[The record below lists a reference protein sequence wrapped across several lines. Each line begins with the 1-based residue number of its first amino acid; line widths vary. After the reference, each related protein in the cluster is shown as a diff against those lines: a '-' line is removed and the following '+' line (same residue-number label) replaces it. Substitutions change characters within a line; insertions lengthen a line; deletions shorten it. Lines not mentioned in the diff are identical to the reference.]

1 MFANI
6 IPLTKIPIAK
16 PQIYTYELGDLANEI
31 KIGQVVEVPL
41 YNRSTSGIVA
51 SIAKTA
57 SAGIKY
63 KKVTKIIDPCPIVKE
78 RDLEL
83 ARFISDYYYAPLGIV
98 LKQLTPEL
106 LKKKIPKLTAGL
118 AKINLSLINQT
129 ATLPTTLAAKPE
141 VIIGTPAER
150 YQYYR
155 AIIAQT
161 LRQKRQ
167 ILFLVPELILLP
179 QTENWL
185 KQIFPSQQITLLH
198 SGLSKSDQLINW
210 RQAQTS
216 GARIFLGTRRAVL
229 TSFYNLGL
237 IIVEEEQSLSYKQ
250 WDMAPRYDAR
260 TAAEKKA
267 ALYNCQLIF
276 GASAPTVRA
285 YFKAQKENYKLLALN
300 AGKPSRLQNVNII
313 DMREELRS
321 GNYSIFSDA
330 LQSALAQILT
340 TKKQAIMFVNRRGE
354 STFVMC
360 RDCGHV
366 VRCPRCRSALMEHA
380 TKILSCNHCN
390 FKTPSPLICPACRS
404 PRIKGFGTG
413 VEKVER
419 ELKKIFP
426 AAKISRLDTSITPS
440 LKNLSQRQQE
450 FVNGKIDILVGTQV
464 ALPLSSPNLALVA
477 AINIDSILN
486 FPDWQTD
493 ERAWQILHQISRRD
507 DAGQAIIQTYNP
519 DNKILR
525 QLARGEFNSFYETTL
540 RERANLKYP
549 PAAKMIKLICK
560 SDDYD
565 RLQAES
571 LAAVAKLRNALTGQ
585 QVIGP
590 LKPMPEK
597 IRDFWRREIILK
609 LDLNYNSAILKNIL
623 CNLSNEWS
631 IDVDPLT

>member
-31 KIGQVVEVPL
+31 KIGQVVEAPL
-41 YNRSTSGIVA
+41 YYRSTFGIVA
-51 SIAKTA
+51 GIAPTA
-57 SAGIKY
+57 PTNIKY
-63 KKVTKIIDPCPIVKE
+63 KPVTKIIDPYPIVNE
-78 RDLEL
+78 RDLHL
-83 ARFISDYYYAPLGIV
+83 AQFISDYYYAPLGLV

-106 LKKKIPKLTAGL
+106 LKKKIKKLTAGL

-129 ATLPTTLAAKPE
+129 ATLPTTLTAKPE
-141 VIIGTPAER
+141 VIIGTPTER
-150 YQYYR
+150 YQHYR
-155 AIIAQT
+155 AIIAQV
-161 LRQKRQ
+161 LRQKQQ

-185 KQIFPSQQITLLH
+185 QQTFSSQQITLLH
-198 SGLSKSDQLINW
+198 SDLSKSDQLINW
-210 RQAQTS
+210 RQAQTA
-216 GARIFLGTRRAVL
+216 GAKIFLGTRRAVL

-250 WDMAPRYDAR
+250 WEMAPRYDAR

-267 ALYNCQLIF
+267 ALYNCQLVF

-285 YFKAQKENYKLLALN
+285 YFKAQKGDYKF

-366 VRCPRCRSALMEHA
+366 VRCPRCQSALMEHA

-390 FKTPSPLICPACRS
+390 FKTPSPLVCPACRS

-426 AAKISRLDTSITPS
+426 AANISRLDTSITPS

-450 FVNGKIDILVGTQV
+450 FVNGKIDILVGTQT
-464 ALPLSSPNLALVA
+464 ALPLTSAKLELIA
-477 AINIDSILN
+477 AINIDYILN
-486 FPDWQTD
+486 FPGWQTD
-493 ERAWQILHQISRRD
+493 ERAWQILRQISGRD
-507 DAGQAIIQTYNP
+507 DAGQTIIQTYNP

-525 QLARGEFNSFYETTL
+525 QLARGEFNSFYETAL
-540 RERANLKYP
+540 RARADLKYP

-565 RLQAES
+565 YLQKAS
-571 LAAVAKLRNALTGQ
+571 AAVAQKLNAALAGQ
-585 QVIGP
+585 EIIGP

-597 IRDFWRREIILK
+597 IRDFWQREIILK
-609 LDLNYNSAILKNIL
+609 LDLNYNHAILRNIL

-631 IDVDPLT
+631 IDVDSLT